1 MPITIIDTI
10 KPKNGGKFP
19 IVEAQDVSCGD
30 ARLSELLPVCLTQAE
45 YDALA
50 AAGTLNPKTPYFI
63 KKKDGD
69 GS

>member
-1 MPITIIDTI
+1 MAIELIDKI

-19 IVEAQDVSCGD
+19 MVDAEDVACGD
-30 ARLSELLPVCLTQAE
+30 ARLSDYLPVFLTQAE

-50 AAGTLNPKTPYFI
+50 AAGGLNPKTPYLI
-63 KKKDGD
+63 KKEDGD